1 MPSEKVDNEF
11 SFYLVFQFSYVVI
24 VFQFPGGAPGGLPGM
39 PSLPGIPASMQQR
52 LELPSVSLAQS
63 LSLSRQQEHLMALAN
78 SSAAS
83 VAASA
88 AGGLG
93 GPPPGPNPEKLGLTN
108 VSFNIFIFYIHN
120 FNIVLYKSLNGRFQ
134 SLIT

>member
-1 MPSEKVDNEF
+1 
-11 SFYLVFQFSYVVI
+11 
-24 VFQFPGGAPGGLPGM
+24 M

>member
-1 MPSEKVDNEF
+1 MNSIQHTF
-11 SFYLVFQFSYVVI
+11 SFYLVFLFSYVVI

-93 GPPPGPNPEKLGLTN
+93 GPPPGPNPEKLGMTN
-108 VSFNIFIFYIHN
+108 VSFISFFFFFGN
-120 FNIVLYKSLNGRFQ
+120 
-134 SLIT
+134 

>member
-1 MPSEKVDNEF
+1 MNSIQHTF
-11 SFYLVFQFSYVVI
+11 SFYLVFLFSYVVI

-93 GPPPGPNPEKLGLTN
+93 GPPPGPNPEKLGMTN
-108 VSFNIFIFYIHN
+108 VSFLLVFLFCNLVKKF
-120 FNIVLYKSLNGRFQ
+120 S
-134 SLIT
+134 T

>member
-1 MPSEKVDNEF
+1 
-11 SFYLVFQFSYVVI
+11 
-24 VFQFPGGAPGGLPGM
+24 M

-93 GPPPGPNPEKLGLTN
+93 GPPPGPNPEKLGMSN
-108 VSFNIFIFYIHN
+108 VSFILLFLF
-120 FNIVLYKSLNGRFQ
+120 
-134 SLIT
+134 